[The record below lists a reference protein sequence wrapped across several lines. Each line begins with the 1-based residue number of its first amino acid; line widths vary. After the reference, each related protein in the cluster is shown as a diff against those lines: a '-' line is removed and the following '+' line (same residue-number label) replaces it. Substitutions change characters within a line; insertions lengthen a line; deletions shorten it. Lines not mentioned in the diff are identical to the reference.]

1 MKSAKLS
8 GSAKISQSSEIDV
21 GGNIHELLTRASDA
35 IRQDEIDDEIA
46 ANSLGPFVR
55 RVSEASRREIKYLID
70 DLRTLDKKL
79 EEDGDRIQRD
89 MEEYVELGQ
98 HVMQLTTIIADSV
111 RQLPRAPR
119 ISQ

>member
-1 MKSAKLS
+1 MRNVKPN
-8 GSAKISQSSEIDV
+8 GSTEIGRTLEMDI
-21 GGNIHELLTRASDA
+21 GTNINELARANDA
-35 IRQDEIDDEIA
+35 SRQAEIIGDEIA

-55 RVSEASRREIKYLID
+55 RVSDASRREIKYLID
-70 DLRTLDKKL
+70 ELRTLDKKL

-89 MEEYVELGQ
+89 MEEYVELGR

-111 RQLPRAPR
+111 RKLPRAPR